1 VAIEDTDLSSLND
14 LLRAHAGFDVRGG
27 QFALYA
33 ELGVHDGRLEGY
45 VKPLFSDVNIYDPAQ
60 DKHKGVFRKMYEG
73 IAEGIADLLENRKR
87 DEVATVAELGGPVGD
102 PKTRNVEVVLRLIKN
117 AFFKS
122 ILPGFERDM
131 DRSADG
137 HARER
142 KERRKDR
149 DGN

>member
-1 VAIEDTDLSSLND
+1 
-14 LLRAHAGFDVRGG
+14 
-27 QFALYA
+27 
-33 ELGVHDGRLEGY
+33 
-45 VKPLFSDVNIYDPAQ
+45 VNIYDPAQ